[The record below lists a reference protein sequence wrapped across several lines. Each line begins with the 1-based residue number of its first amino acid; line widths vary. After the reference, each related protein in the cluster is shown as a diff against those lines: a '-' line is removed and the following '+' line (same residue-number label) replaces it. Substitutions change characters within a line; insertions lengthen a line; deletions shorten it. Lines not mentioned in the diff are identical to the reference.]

1 MVDVKH
7 IVLTNEEM
15 IRCREFSEE
24 CAKTQQK
31 IEFGQHTT
39 KPRQV
44 EEIARDN
51 LIGKIAEVAFC
62 KMLQENYG
70 LHVDLDFN
78 YYPRGQWDNQDAVIN
93 QWRIDIKGTKKGGHW
108 MLIEWNKLNFRQ
120 RDNNLSHIFAMFT
133 VDWNK
138 KADQPTGVVS
148 YQGAASLKKLNGH
161 CPTTV
166 ILRKGSKL
174 PETNTILQADNYG
187 IHFKNLYKHLN
198 TFVNYITTNTP
209 PQSITDDYCNP
220 YTGETTKEIIMQ
232 QSADQNRIYT
242 EPAVQETEKQSA
254 FQRMAVWLKSL
265 FK

>member
-7 IVLTNEEM
+7 IVLTSEELA
-15 IRCREFSEE
+15 RCREFSEQ
-24 CAKTQQK
+24 CAKTQQE
-31 IEFGQHTT
+31 IEFGQYTT

-51 LIGKIAEVAFC
+51 MIGKIAEIAFC
-62 KMLQENYG
+62 KMMQENYG
-70 LHVDLDFN
+70 LQVDLDFN

-133 VDWNK
+133 VDWDRK
-138 KADQPTGVVS
+138 TDQPTGVVS
-148 YQGAASLKKLNGH
+148 YQGVASLKKLNGH

-166 ILRKGSKL
+166 VLRKGSKI
-174 PETNTILQADNYG
+174 PGTNTSLQADNYG
-187 IHFKNLYKHLN
+187 IPFKSLYKHLN

-209 PQSITDDYCNP
+209 QQSITDDYRNP
-220 YTGETTKEIIMQ
+220 YTGETTKEILEKHHTIKE
-232 QSADQNRIYT
+232 DVVC
-242 EPAVQETEKQSA
+242 EPAIQATKKTSI
-254 FQRMAVWLKSL
+254 FQRISEFLKSM